1 MPGRKSLPDT
11 LRRSPA
17 KAQRTWVKH
26 SSQKKGDRWV
36 PKGSRGPSD
45 PRAKKGAGEARR
57 DEGET
62 FGGIDYYGSTKEE
75 LYDRAKKLD
84 VQGRSG
90 MSKKELARAI
100 ARKQ

>member
-17 KAQRTWVKH
+17 EAQRTWIKAH
-26 SSQKKGDRWV
+26 DNALEQYSK
-36 PKGSRGPSD
+36 
-45 PRAKKGAGEARR
+45 
-57 DEGET
+57 GET

-75 LYDRAKKLD
+75 LYERAKKLD
-84 VQGRSG
+84 VQGSSG